1 MRLSLKLI
9 IVAALTLLALLVPS
23 LAGAQERTRCFPET
37 GFCVRGA
44 ILDYWE
50 RSGGLAVFGYPIGT
64 EISNENVEDTFVGR
78 TQWFQRDRLEV
89 HADGVMAGR
98 LGARILELQGRPW
111 ETLERVG
118 SAPPSCEWFAPTGHS
133 LCEPFL
139 SYWRRNGGLARFG
152 YPISEPSAETI
163 GDWRGTVQYFER
175 RRMEHHVENRG
186 TAYEVLLG
194 LLGTEVSRIAPPV
207 LCTTPPLGSIGGVV
221 AAYPGVSERLG
232 CPTTAWSGV
241 AAASQP
247 FENGRMIWADLGEQ
261 DKYIFKY
268 NNSLYAPGRP
278 LTWQLIPDT
287 WDESQPAD
295 TGYTAPPGL
304 YAPTRGFGKAW
315 AGSKFVRQD
324 LGWATAPEQADRADV
339 QRYSSG
345 AYVLRLDSGSVVYF
359 GKTPDFVGVLR

>member
-1 MRLSLKLI
+1 MTRSFKLI

-44 ILDYWE
+44 LLDYWE
-50 RSGGLAVFGYPIGT
+50 RNGGLAVFGYPIGA
-64 EISNENVEDTFVGR
+64 EIPNENVEDTFVGR

-111 ETLERVG
+111 ETLERV
-118 SAPPSCEWFAPTGHS
+118 SAAPGSCEWFAPTGHS

-139 SYWRRNGGLARFG
+139 SYWRKNGGLVRFG
-152 YPISEPSAETI
+152 YPVSEPMAETI

-194 LLGTEVSRIAPPV
+194 LLGSEVSRIAPPV
-207 LCTTPPLGSIGGVV
+207 LCTTPPLGSISTIV

-232 CPTTAWSGV
+232 CPVASWSGV

-247 FENGRMIWADLGEQ
+247 FENGRMIWADLGAQ
-261 DKYIFKY
+261 GKYIFKY

-278 LTWQLIPDT
+278 LTWQLISDT
-287 WDESQPAD
+287 WNEGQPAD
-295 TGYTAPPGL
+295 TGYAAPSGL

-359 GKTPDFVGVLR
+359 GSTMDFVGVLR